1 MANKN
6 RWKYGDAKPVVAVTG
21 HAVSIEIGDL
31 VYQEEVSG
39 LFNIE
44 PASAAPKE
52 GNLAQQQE
60 YFCCRFLGHSSQQFR
75 ADHDPADLCELR
87 VNTRGVHEY
96 DCVALPRAL
105 PLGTFFGPAA
115 AGAMPAAGLLD
126 QTVVEVAE
134 ERRAVGRLA
143 RRAAAGDTTVYIE
156 IFSEVMD
163 GGLEDGTCSG
173 SSSSGS

>member
-1 MANKN
+1 VPANYN
-6 RWKYGDAKPVVAVTG
+6 RWKYGDTKPVVGVAG
-21 HAVSIEIGDL
+21 HAVAIHIGDL

-39 LFNIE
+39 FHNIE
-44 PASAAPKE
+44 PASACPIE
-52 GNLAQQQE
+52 GSLIQQQE
-60 YFCCRFLGHSSQQFR
+60 YFCCRFLGHASQQFR
-75 ADHDPADLCELR
+75 ADHDPADFCELR

-96 DCVALPRAL
+96 ACVALPVAV
-105 PLGTFFGPAA
+105 PLGAFFGPAGLA
-115 AGAMPAAGLLD
+115 ATGLLN

-156 IFSEVMD
+156 LFSEIMD
-163 GGLEDGTCSG
+163 GGLEAGTCSG